1 MIHSWFDGLMIG
13 LGLFMAIG
21 AQSAF
26 VLKQGLIG
34 DKAFLAATV
43 SFLCD
48 TFLLTLGV
56 MGLGKV
62 IAQSDVLLK
71 FASIGG
77 GCFLIFYAFRS
88 LYQAYQAIGIDFSG
102 TVVSSTSSRA
112 IILSSIGFSLINP
125 HAWLDAVVL
134 IGSISTR
141 YDGNNRWWFYL
152 GTIASSAAWLYGLAV
167 GAKILQPLFRKQ
179 LTWRLLHILIAVMLL
194 VIAWGLLY
202 PYFT

>member
-48 TFLLTLGV
+48 TFLLKLGV
-56 MGLGKV
+56 IGLGKV
-62 IAQSDVLLK
+62 IAESDWIVK

-88 LYQAYQAIGIDFSG
+88 LYQAYRAIGIDLSG
-102 TVVSSTSSRA
+102 TAGFSASSRA

-134 IGSISTR
+134 IGSISSR
-141 YDGNNRWWFYL
+141 YDGNHRWGFYL

-167 GAKILQPLFRKQ
+167 GAKILQPLFRWQ
-179 LTWRLLHILIAVMLL
+179 LTWRLLHILIAAMFL